1 MIPII
6 FAVSL
11 VTFPSILGQ
20 LLVKSTSPNAQ
31 SIGQFFE
38 TYLNMNNPTWTL
50 VIFYF
55 LLVVAFSFFYVSIT
69 FNTDQVAE
77 SIQKRG

>member
-20 LLVKSTSPNAQ
+20 LLAKSTSPNAQ
-31 SIGQFFE
+31 SIANFFN
-38 TYLNMNNPTWTL
+38 TYLDMNNPTWTL
-50 VIFYF
+50 VLFYF

-77 SIQKRG
+77 SIQKR